1 MKFEKS
7 LLLLHKSIYVCYHE
21 EFFPQTKLILA
32 FDELRL
38 FPPSYKQTITKMNYL
53 HHFLIFEHCAAQ
65 NKNKYIFMHCKLIF
79 VIWINRCL
87 PDIHT
92 YAQFFMS
99 GNVAQFLMPKYSPK
113 IVSSTMYILLRHFA
127 VFEHNY
133 TFWCKNSW
141 VLKLLKSYNYYY
153 HHHAWVTKHKFTQK
167 FFSNSNRLEV
177 L

>member
-1 MKFEKS
+1 MLS
-7 LLLLHKSIYVCYHE
+7 GGI
-21 EFFPQTKLILA
+21 
-32 FDELRL
+32 
-38 FPPSYKQTITKMNYL
+38 FPPNKVDFSIWWTKALSPHISKLLSKWINCII
-53 HHFLIFEHCAAQ
+53 FLIFEDCTAQ

-92 YAQFFMS
+92 YVQFFLS

-167 FFSNSNRLEV
+167 FFFKL
-177 L
+177 